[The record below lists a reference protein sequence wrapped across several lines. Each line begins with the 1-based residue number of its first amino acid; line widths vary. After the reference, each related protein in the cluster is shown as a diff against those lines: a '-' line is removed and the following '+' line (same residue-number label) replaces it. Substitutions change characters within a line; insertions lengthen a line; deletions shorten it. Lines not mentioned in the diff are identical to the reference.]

1 MIGIDPDYDYLYDP
15 QQAKPA
21 GWCPICRME
30 IWTPGK
36 NLCRA
41 CEEAQKG
48 ENPDWEGE
56 DD

>member
-1 MIGIDPDYDYLYDP
+1 MIGIDPDFDYLYDP